1 MACTKND
8 NEHAALVTVS
18 CSLHVTCPLR
28 FVPTA
33 PPPPEDEGEGDDKE
47 DLDEGGDDDEQLQKE
62 AKAADSKKEEEEPP
76 PVVGGDDEPG
86 MWEETFKSH
95 SDSKPYGVCCSQWS
109 YPPSSPIAVS

>member
-1 MACTKND
+1 MTWLVGEHNNSGHPVLVTK
-8 NEHAALVTVS
+8 ALVS
-18 CSLHVTCPLR
+18 CTSHDVCPVR

-47 DLDEGGDDDEQLQKE
+47 DSDEGRDDDEQLQKE
-62 AKAADSKKEEEEPP
+62 AKEEEEPP

-95 SDSKPYGVCCSQWS
+95 SDSKPYGVCYLLAREGGCDFW
-109 YPPSSPIAVS
+109 

>member
-1 MACTKND
+1 MLITC
-8 NEHAALVTVS
+8 
-18 CSLHVTCPLR
+18 CPLR

-47 DLDEGGDDDEQLQKE
+47 GDDDDDVQLVKE
-62 AKAADSKKEEEEPP
+62 TEADSGKEEEEPP

-95 SDSKPYGVCCSQWS
+95 SDSKPYGVCCSQQS
-109 YPPSSPIAVS
+109 CPPSSLPLQ